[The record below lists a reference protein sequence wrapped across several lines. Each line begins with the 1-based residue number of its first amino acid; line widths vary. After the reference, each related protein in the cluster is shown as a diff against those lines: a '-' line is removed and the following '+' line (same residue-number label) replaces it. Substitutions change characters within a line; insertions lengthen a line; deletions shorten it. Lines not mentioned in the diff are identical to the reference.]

1 MQNYRQ
7 IFVNIVVLFTRSAYR
22 RLKYTEDSYLGFSEI
37 VRLNRREAIVAKIV
51 LSLTRLSFPLL
62 PNGVQLT
69 STAARPM
76 PLTASLKTGLN
87 NVKRL
92 LSGIE
97 LGQGPG
103 LESVLPVV
111 L

>member
-37 VRLNRREAIVAKIV
+37 VRLNRREVKVAKIV

-62 PNGVQLT
+62 PNQLT